1 MKSHIL
7 DGPQGLL
14 SCCRS
19 EPMVNHQAVM
29 IFIDLYKM
37 GIRNSLQDVQDIESP
52 LPRKAE
58 NFWTP

>member
-1 MKSHIL
+1 ML
-7 DGPQGLL
+7 DAHRGLL

-37 GIRNSLQDVQDIESP
+37 GIRNSLQDVQDMGVSAAQEG
-52 LPRKAE
+52 RE
-58 NFWTP
+58 FWTP